1 MNDYERKQEERRAR
15 LTRAAERADRLAQA
29 MDKGARDMASVIPF
43 GQPILIG
50 HHSEGRDRRYR
61 ERISNKFRRSAELST
76 KAKRLRELAASVGSG
91 GVSSDDPDAIDKLRE
106 RLAVLEDKQAQMKRL
121 NAEWRKAGSPKADNA
136 EGWAKVAQALG
147 REPHELASVRASQ
160 ARDPLGRPPM
170 PDYAL
175 TNNNANI
182 RRIRERIAGL
192 EKQTTRETKERTI
205 GEVTI
210 REDTTEN
217 RVLLLFPGKP
227 EEEVRRMLKSSGFR
241 WSPTR
246 GAWSR
251 MLNNAGI
258 ATAEYVAQQI
268 AKRA

>member
-1 MNDYERKQEERRAR
+1 MNQYEQKQEERRAR

-61 ERISNKFRRSAELST
+61 ERISNKFQRSAELSA
-76 KAKRLRELAASVGSG
+76 KARRLRELAASVGSA

-106 RLAVLEDKQAQMKRL
+106 RVELLEDRQHIMKRL
-121 NAEWRKAGSPKADNA
+121 NAIWRKHGSPRPDNS
-136 EGWAKVAQALG
+136 EGWAKVAEEFGSTDQCAKI
-147 REPHELASVRASQ
+147 RAAM
-160 ARDPLGRPPM
+160 ARDPLNRGPF

-192 EKQTTRETKERTI
+192 EQQTTRETKERII

-227 EEEVRRMLKSSGFR
+227 AEDVRRMLKSSGFR

-258 ATAEYVAQQI
+258 ASAEYVAQSI